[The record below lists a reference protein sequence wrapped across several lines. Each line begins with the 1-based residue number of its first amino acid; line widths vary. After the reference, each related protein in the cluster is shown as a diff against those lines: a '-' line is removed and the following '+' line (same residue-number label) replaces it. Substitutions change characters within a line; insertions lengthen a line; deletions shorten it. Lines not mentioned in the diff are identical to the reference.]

1 VARQEEADRV
11 YNEAIPELGV
21 IIVRLWWEEAGAG
34 DVALRARVTSTLN
47 DAPTGS
53 ASAASSI
60 DGIVDAVRAA
70 VNRFLA
76 SRPPG
81 RESRTGGGHG

>member
-1 VARQEEADRV
+1 VYEEP
-11 YNEAIPELGV
+11 IPEVGV

-47 DAPTGS
+47 DAPTGL
-53 ASAASSI
+53 ARAASST

-70 VNRFLA
+70 VDRFLA

-81 RESRTGGGHG
+81 TESSTGGGHG